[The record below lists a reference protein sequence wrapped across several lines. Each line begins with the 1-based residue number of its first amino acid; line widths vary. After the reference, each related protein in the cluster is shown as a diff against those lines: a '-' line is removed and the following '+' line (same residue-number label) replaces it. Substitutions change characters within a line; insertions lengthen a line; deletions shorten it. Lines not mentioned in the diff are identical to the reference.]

1 MYKRIKLMA
10 FALMASMAVANAQTT
25 APAWPQLKTFH
36 SYMAATFHP
45 AEEGNFGPLKS
56 KADSLLI
63 AAKLWQA
70 SPIPSNYK
78 TEETH
83 AALKKLVKQC
93 ESVNKAVIKKS
104 PDEELKK
111 EITEAH
117 EIFHHIVGECKKEVE

>member
-1 MYKRIKLMA
+1 MYKRIKLMVV
-10 FALMASMAVANAQTT
+10 ALMANIVIANAQTA
-25 APAWPQLKTFH
+25 APAWPQMKTFH

-56 KADSLLI
+56 KSDSLLI
-63 AAKLWQA
+63 VAKLWQD

-78 TEETH
+78 NEETKT
-83 AALKKLVKQC
+83 ALKKLVKQC